1 MSNSTNSLS
10 SEKANKPIIS
20 LKNIYKTYHSSNIE
34 IKALSNI
41 SLDIIAGDYLSI
53 SGPSGCGKSTL
64 LSLLGL
70 LDSPTSGEYFI
81 ENVNTHN
88 LSMDQQAELRNLHI
102 GFVFQSFNLIDELS
116 VFDNVALPL
125 TYREEALSTADIEKR
140 VLQALTQVEMEHR
153 KSNKPSQLSG
163 GQQQRVAIAR
173 ALAGQPSI
181 LLVDEPTGNLD
192 SKNGDAVM
200 DLLNNLNKQGT
211 TICMVTHDVRYA
223 GHASKNIQL
232 LDGQIV
238 DFLQAKSNEP
248 VLDSSTVNQN
258 SSANQSKQVMV

>member
-1 MSNSTNSLS
+1 MNMT
-10 SEKANKPIIS
+10 EIKIEM
-20 LKNIYKTYHSSNIE
+20 KNIGKVFETDDIETHALKEVNIV
-34 IKALSNI
+34 IR
-41 SLDIIAGDYLSI
+41 AGEYVSI

-70 LDSPTSGEYFI
+70 LDMSSTGSYAI
-81 ENVNTHN
+81 EGLDVSA
-88 LSMDQQAELRNLHI
+88 LSLDEAAGIRNEKI

-125 TYREEALSTADIEKR
+125 QYKKEIPTDEFIKARVTACLKM
-140 VLQALTQVEMEHR
+140 VEMSHR
-153 KSNKPSQLSG
+153 ADHKPNQLSG

-173 ALAGQPSI
+173 ALVADPAI

-192 SKNGDAVM
+192 SQSGDTVMAV
-200 DLLNNLNKQGT
+200 LAELNKNGT

-223 GHASKNIQL
+223 DMAKIQLKL

-238 DFLQAKSNEP
+238 KDEP
-248 VLDSSTVNQN
+248 LKVAV
-258 SSANQSKQVMV
+258 

>member
-1 MSNSTNSLS
+1 MNNATSPIKAVESTTQ
-10 SEKANKPIIS
+10 KPIIS
-20 LKNIYKTYHSSNIE
+20 LSNISKIYHSSNIE
-34 IKALSNI
+34 IKALTDIN
-41 SLDIIAGDYLSI
+41 LDIMAGDYLSI

-70 LDSPTSGEYFI
+70 LDSPSGGEYRI
-81 ENVNTHN
+81 ENVDTHN
-88 LSMDQQAELRNLHI
+88 LTMDQQAELRNLHI

-116 VFDNVALPL
+116 IFDNVALPL
-125 TYREEALSTADIEKR
+125 TYREETLTKSEIEQR
-140 VLQALTQVEMEHR
+140 VMQALTQVEMEHR
-153 KSNKPSQLSG
+153 KNHKPNQLSG

-200 DLLNNLNKQGT
+200 DILNNLNKQGT

-223 GHASKNIQL
+223 GHATKQIQL
-232 LDGQIV
+232 LDGKVIKFSHAQEDMLNNPDV
-238 DFLQAKSNEP
+238 MAGLAEQA
-248 VLDSSTVNQN
+248 VV
-258 SSANQSKQVMV
+258 